1 MFMLCVCVCLNRI
14 HECAQNHF
22 ARLFLFSFL
31 FFYKK
36 CICACRRPRRIWI
49 IVLGCVCVCVTN
61 IRNSFFLK
69 KKGHPIKYGFE
80 VNRIVYNQPYP
91 VCKRFNYSKSIC
103 YLLIKLAST
112 FALCF
117 ICVLLHFQ
125 TTWPNLCVYSKQS
138 IYLWNFN
145 F

>member
-1 MFMLCVCVCLNRI
+1 MLCVCVCLNRI

-36 CICACRRPRRIWI
+36 MYMRLPPTSSYMNHCVR
-49 IVLGCVCVCVTN
+49 VCVCVTN
-61 IRNSFFLK
+61 IRNSFFFK

-125 TTWPNLCVYSKQS
+125 TT
-138 IYLWNFN
+138 
-145 F
+145 